1 MRIFKNIFYLVI
13 GLGQAQLHFIALI
26 SKTSVATPND
36 KVREFLRTFR
46 SFQWQSEEVF
56 ILSVN
61 KSQWHVRD
69 MSTFQVMTLKSNVI
83 TRGLV
88 RPSQNKSHTLW
99 LVWRTPSSTLTIV
112 SSRDSV
118 KVGANCRHLL
128 LSPFPKGKVRWWEH
142 KISTWQRISYKITN
156 LDHPFHFTRTCYL

>member
-1 MRIFKNIFYLVI
+1 MRIFKKTFLPRDWAWPGPITLYSFDFENICSYSQWQSE
-13 GLGQAQLHFIALI
+13 GI
-26 SKTSVATPND
+26 STH
-36 KVREFLRTFR
+36 LR

>member
-1 MRIFKNIFYLVI
+1 MI
-13 GLGQAQLHFIALI
+13 GLGQAQLHFTALI
-26 SKTSVATPND
+26 SKTSVVTPND

-46 SFQWQSEEVF
+46 SFQWQSEEVS
-56 ILSVN
+56 ILSVD

-69 MSTFQVMTLKSNVI
+69 MSTLQVMTLKSNVI

-88 RPSQNKSHTLW
+88 RPSQNRSHTPW
-99 LVWRTPSSTLTIV
+99 LVWRTPSNTLTIV
-112 SSRDSV
+112 LLQDSV

-156 LDHPFHFTRTCYL
+156 LDHPFSFHPKPAIYRNLLFMETC